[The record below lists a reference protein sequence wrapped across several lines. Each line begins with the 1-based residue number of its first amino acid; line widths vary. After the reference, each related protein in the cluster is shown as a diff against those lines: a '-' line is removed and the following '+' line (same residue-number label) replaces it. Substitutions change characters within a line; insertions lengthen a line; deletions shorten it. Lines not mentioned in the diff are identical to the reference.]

1 MAESLPSWKVIESE
15 LALRPKGVSVRL
27 ALRAAARL
35 APVIAEGTAEYGPE
49 SLEWFHATYA
59 VVNAVEA
66 YSRGERVSRF
76 TLDIAAELVRGAAN
90 AAVGTIRLLGH
101 SKAAEDT
108 ELAFAA
114 AAFAADAAR
123 LSAAP
128 RIAAAAMQALRV
140 AHASGRIPEQL
151 LAADYAG
158 ADGPLWPDGEP
169 AWSSEGHA
177 KLAAAIGLPVILGL
191 GGSIAQF
198 S

>member
-1 MAESLPSWKVIESE
+1 MAESLPSWKAIETE
-15 LALRPKGVSVRL
+15 LALRPKRVSVGL

-49 SLEWFHATYA
+49 ALEWFHATSA
-59 VVNAVEA
+59 VVNVVEA

-76 TLDIAAELVRGAAN
+76 TLDLAAELARGVAN
-90 AAVGTIRLLGH
+90 AAAGSVRLLGH
-101 SKAAEDT
+101 SKAAEDA

-128 RIAAAAMQALRV
+128 RIAGAAMQALRV
-140 AHASGRIPEQL
+140 AQASGRIPEQL

-169 AWSSEGHA
+169 AWFAEGRA

-191 GGSIAQF
+191 G
-198 S
+198 

>member
-1 MAESLPSWKVIESE
+1 MAESLPSWKVIETE
-15 LALRPKGVSVRL
+15 LALRPMAVTVRL

-35 APVIAEGTAEYGPE
+35 APVIAEGTTEYGPE
-49 SLEWFHATYA
+49 AIEWFHATSA
-59 VVNAVEA
+59 VVNVVEA
-66 YSRGERVSRF
+66 YSRGERISRF
-76 TLDIAAELVRGAAN
+76 TLDIAAELARGAAN
-90 AAVGTIRLLGH
+90 AAAGIVRLLGH
-101 SKAAEDT
+101 SKAAEDA

-140 AHASGRIPEQL
+140 AHASGRIPEEL

-169 AWSSEGHA
+169 AWSAEGRA
-177 KLAAAIGLPVILGL
+177 KLAATIGFPVILSL
-191 GGSIAQF
+191 R
-198 S
+198 